1 MARRKKII
9 MVPHGTVD
17 KLCKVFGC
25 RRTAV
30 YDALGFKTD
39 SELAKSIRQNAVTFY
54 GGIQTTK
61 IVL

>member
-1 MARRKKII
+1 